1 MNLINSILNSCL
13 DFINN
18 YPVASSI
25 FGLGF
30 VTPFPTLPRQ
40 FDSKVLPSFNSW
52 EKMLEWM
59 RGTIPN
65 IARWTYEN
73 AKSIPDSEFE
83 VKASIFGT
91 LKGEGHIIV
100 ELAFFYKKSG
110 GWKKNLAGLG
120 LVPLAEFPATIREK
134 FKRGEEVDI
143 TEDLEPEL
151 GFKL

>member
-1 MNLINSILNSCL
+1 MINSILNSCL

-25 FGLGF
+25 FGMGF
-30 VTPFPTLPRQ
+30 VARFPILPRQ
-40 FDSKVLPSFNSW
+40 FDSKVLPSFSSW
-52 EKMLEWM
+52 EKMLEWL

-73 AKSIPDSEFE
+73 AKLIPDSEFE

-91 LKGEGHIIV
+91 LKGEGHVIV
-100 ELAFFYKKSG
+100 ELAFFCKKSSG
-110 GWKKNLAGLG
+110 RWHRNLAGLG
-120 LVPLAEFPATIREK
+120 LVPAEKVSPKIREK
-134 FKRGEEVDI
+134 LKVGEEVDI
-143 TEDLEPEL
+143 TEDVEPEL

>member
-1 MNLINSILNSCL
+1 M
-13 DFINN
+13 
-18 YPVASSI
+18 
-25 FGLGF
+25 GF
-30 VTPFPTLPRQ
+30 VARFPILPRQ

-52 EKMLEWM
+52 EKMLEWL

-73 AKSIPDSEFE
+73 AKLIPDSEFE

-100 ELAFFYKKSG
+100 ELAFFYKKSSG
-110 GWKKNLAGLG
+110 RWHRNLSGLG
-120 LVPLAEFPATIREK
+120 LVPLAEFPAAIREK

-143 TEDLEPEL
+143 TEDVEPEL